1 MKVKVNK
8 AAEGTRLLK
17 MLLLLISWKHPK
29 SKGCSFQMIFTQA
42 GVQRGSVPNQEV
54 LEILA
59 IQTKNLYFSM
69 KSWFKYYCQP
79 QTLVGWLCWMCI
91 RCNSTAASFPART
104 SSQCGC
110 LAGHSTRSPMDPLL
124 GQKSWVAKP
133 AIILPLFWSLTFGN
147 LASTTSPAVIIMCM
161 HPLVSRRKN

>member
-1 MKVKVNK
+1 
-8 AAEGTRLLK
+8 
-17 MLLLLISWKHPK
+17 
-29 SKGCSFQMIFTQA
+29 
-42 GVQRGSVPNQEV
+42 
-54 LEILA
+54 
-59 IQTKNLYFSM
+59 M

-91 RCNSTAASFPART
+91 RYNSTAASFPART

-110 LAGHSTRSPMDPLL
+110 LAGHSTRSHMDPLL

-161 HPLVSRRKN
+161 HPLVSRRKKLKRWRNPSSLQSVQHHQAQYTIPDQWLNSQLFKRQIKTTCCIETEIKKNK